1 MGKSMA
7 ASMKQIIQT
16 KVLSALVNDENIRE
30 NYKQMF
36 EESEW
41 LPAERTL
48 HTAIPPAN
56 VRI

>member
-1 MGKSMA
+1 MA

-16 KVLSALVNDENIRE
+16 KVLSSLVNDENIRE